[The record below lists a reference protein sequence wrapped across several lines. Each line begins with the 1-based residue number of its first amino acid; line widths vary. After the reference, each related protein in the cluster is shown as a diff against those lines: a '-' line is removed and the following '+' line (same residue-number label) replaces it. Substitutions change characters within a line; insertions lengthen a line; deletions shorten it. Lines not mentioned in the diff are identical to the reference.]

1 MTRSDVTVAALDI
14 ARIAGVGRAA
24 VSNWRRRHPDF
35 PQPVGGSASS
45 PLFSLGD
52 IENWLGEHGKT
63 FRMSDVD
70 RLWQLLRATVDDL
83 QLGEFMGHLGT
94 FLVLVH
100 RRPNALVNLAQMS
113 PAKLAVAQREDAAA
127 IPGNFPTTFP
137 DSWLA
142 IFADAAELASTETA
156 AHIYEGLCEQYFE
169 ITSRRGT
176 SASGDVA
183 SLVLDLTADLVPTGS
198 SVLDPSCGTGDLL
211 VAARARGLRPTLGQN
226 ANEAAARISAA
237 RLLLGGGS
245 DADVRIHLGDAVRAD
260 AFNDETADLVVCDP
274 TVERSWGYDELVAD
288 PRWAYGLPPRT
299 EPELAWLQ
307 QCLVHLRP
315 GGAAAVILPSA
326 VAGRRAGRRIRGN
339 LLRAGLVR
347 AVIGLPQSTGLSG
360 PRDLWVL
367 TRSDGGDVP
376 QHVLLTDHSLDVG
389 EIRSAWRAF
398 LKSEALPPAANAVRV
413 IDVLDDE
420 IDLSPARHVSADNGS
435 DGAYSEL
442 AGRWT
447 LLVAGLGEGLPEL
460 NTNTSGSAASH
471 TTVGELAKA
480 GLISIQ
486 LAPLKMSSDTGSQP
500 VLTAHDVRHGS
511 GPSGRAEPLPG
522 AIELARGDVVVP
534 VLRDGQV
541 RVVEE
546 SGALLG
552 PNLVLLRPDP
562 ERLDPNFL
570 AGCVRSAAHESATRS
585 STASARFDVRRVG
598 MPRLGIDEQRR
609 WGMVFTSLAA
619 TEVRLREL
627 GDVGRQLIRSARRGL
642 IHGDLRPREP
652 EDS

>member
-1 MTRSDVTVAALDI
+1 MIRSDVTVAALDI

-24 VSNWRRRHPDF
+24 VSNWRRRYPDF

-70 RLWQLLRATVDDL
+70 RLWQLLRTTVDDL
-83 QLGEFMGHLGT
+83 QLGEFMGHLGAV
-94 FLVLVH
+94 LVLVD
-100 RRPNALVNLAQMS
+100 RRPNARVNLARMS

-142 IFADAAELASTETA
+142 IFADAAELASTDTA
-156 AHIYEGLCEQYFE
+156 AHVYEGLCEQYFE
-169 ITSRRGT
+169 VTSRRGT
-176 SASGDVA
+176 SASGDIA
-183 SLVLDLTADLVPTGS
+183 SLVLDLTTDLVPTGS

-211 VAARARGLRPTLGQN
+211 VAARECGLGPTLGQN
-226 ANEAAARISAA
+226 ANEAAARVAAA

-245 DADVRIHLGDAVRAD
+245 DSDVRIHLGDAVRAD
-260 AFNDETADLVVCDP
+260 AFDDQTADLVVCDP
-274 TVERSWGYDELVAD
+274 TVERSWGYDELAAD
-288 PRWAYGLPPRT
+288 PRWTYGLPPRT

-315 GGAAAVILPSA
+315 GGTAAVILPSA

-339 LLRAGLVR
+339 LLRAGVVR
-347 AVIGLPQSTGLSG
+347 AIIGLPQSSGSSG
-360 PRDLWVL
+360 PRDLWIL
-367 TRSDGGDVP
+367 TRSDAGDVP
-376 QHVLLTDHSLDVG
+376 QHVLLTDHSLDVAA
-389 EIRSAWRAF
+389 IRSAWRAF
-398 LKSEALPPAANAVRV
+398 LKSEALPPAADAVRV
-413 IDVLDDE
+413 IDILDDE
-420 IDLSPARHVSADNGS
+420 IDLSPARHVSADNAS
-435 DGAYSEL
+435 ESAYAEL

-447 LLVAGLGEGLPEL
+447 LVLAGLGQGLPEL
-460 NTNTSGSAASH
+460 DTSTSSSTASQ

-480 GLISIQ
+480 GVISIEQ
-486 LAPLKMSSDTGSQP
+486 APLKMNSDTGSQP
-500 VLTAHDVRHGS
+500 VLTTHDVRHGS
-511 GPSGRAEPLPG
+511 GPSGRADPLSG
-522 AIELARGDVVVP
+522 AIELACGDVVVP
-534 VLRDGQV
+534 VLRDGHV

-562 ERLDPNFL
+562 ERLDPDFL
-570 AGCVRSAAHESATRS
+570 AGCVRSAAHESQTRS
-585 STASARFDVRRVG
+585 STVSARFDIRRVG
-598 MPRLGIDEQRR
+598 VPRLGIDEQRR
-609 WGMVFTSLAA
+609 WGGVFSSLAT
-619 TEVRLREL
+619 TEARLREL
-627 GDVGRQLIRSARRGL
+627 EDVGRQLIRSARRGL

-652 EDS
+652 EHS